1 MNWLPYIVVFMLG
14 AIVGIAEIIATFSPS
29 PREAF
34 RTFWAW
40 ILVGVNALAATGVY
54 AIVHFYAKNINPVL
68 LAVSVGIGFP
78 TLIRTKFTVAKQF
91 MGGEDLSFN
100 ISWVYDQ
107 FLGWFKA
114 EIDIAVVNKRL
125 KMITKLISK
134 ISDVKRL
141 KVIAHTILQERSILS
156 YEEIKKYEN
165 YINGIVKSEEI
176 PERAKQVALAK
187 FILNMGGKEYIKTL
201 LKGKKDNENR

>member
-1 MNWLPYIVVFMLG
+1 MNWLPYIIVFILG

-40 ILVGVNALAATGVY
+40 VLAGMNAFAAIGVF
-54 AIVHFYAKNINPVL
+54 AIIHFYAKSTNQVL
-68 LAVSVGIGFP
+68 LAVGIGIGFP
-78 TLIRTKFTVAKQF
+78 TLIRTKFTIAKQF
-91 MGGEDLSFN
+91 MGGEDLSIN
-100 ISWVYDQ
+100 IGWVYDQ
-107 FLGWFKA
+107 FLGWFKS

-125 KMITKLISK
+125 KMITQLITK
-134 ISDVKRL
+134 IPDIKKL

-156 YEEIKKYEN
+156 FEEVEKYEK
-165 YINGIVKSEEI
+165 YINDIVNSTEI

-187 FILNMGGKEYIKTL
+187 FIIHMGGKEYIKNL
-201 LKGKKDNENR
+201 LKGRS